1 VVSIENLESELSRP
15 IVDVAIIGAGPY
27 GLSLAAHLGQT
38 QRSFRIFGE
47 PMRSWTHHM
56 PQGMSLKSEGFA
68 SDLYDPDGK
77 FPLKAYCEE
86 KGVAYA
92 DVALPVKLDTFIGY
106 GLEFQKRFVPTLE
119 NTQVIGVARE
129 SKHFVLT
136 TANGETA
143 QARAVV
149 VAAGIMHFSY
159 LPPLLKSSSPRIS
172 HSAQHSGL
180 GKFKGQRVG
189 VIGGGASAID
199 IAVILRE
206 QGAQAELIARTPAL
220 LFHDPPME
228 PRSLWTRI
236 AAPRSGLGVG
246 WRSRLATDIPMVFY
260 GLPEKLRHRT
270 VQRHLGPAPC
280 WFTRD
285 AVIGHVP
292 LHLGATLLDVQ
303 PRAES
308 VTVKISSAND
318 GPKSLEYDHVI
329 AATGYK
335 VSLSRLAFLDAE
347 VRNEIRSAA
356 ETPLL
361 DRHFESSIP
370 GLFFV
375 GVAAA
380 NNFGP
385 MLRFAYGAKFAAKRL
400 ANRLA
405 NRV

>member
-1 VVSIENLESELSRP
+1 LEFALSP
-15 IVDVAIIGAGPY
+15 SIVDVAIIGAGPY
-27 GLSLAAHLGQT
+27 GLSLAAYLGQT
-38 QRSFRIFGE
+38 KRSFRIFGE

-68 SDLYDPDGK
+68 SNLFDPDGK

-86 KGVAYA
+86 KGIPYA
-92 DVALPVKLDTFIGY
+92 DVAVPVKLDTFVGY

-119 NTQVIGVARE
+119 NTQVVGVTRQ
-129 SKHFVLT
+129 SDYFVLT

-143 QARAVV
+143 HARAVV

-159 LPPLLKSSSPRIS
+159 LPPMLRFSGTLIS
-172 HSAQHSGL
+172 HSAQHSDL
-180 GKFKGQRVG
+180 SKFKGQRVG
-189 VIGGGASAID
+189 VVGGGASAID

-206 QGAQAELIARTPAL
+206 QGAQAELIARTPTL
-220 LFHDPPME
+220 LFHDPPRE
-228 PRSLWTRI
+228 PRSLWARLK
-236 AAPRSGLGVG
+236 APRSGLGTG
-246 WRSRLATDIPMVFY
+246 WRSRLCTDIPMVFY
-260 GLPEKLRHRT
+260 GLPEKLRHRA

-285 AVIGHVP
+285 AIIGRLP
-292 LHLGATLLDVQ
+292 LHLGATLVDIQ

-308 VTVKISSAND
+308 VTINIGTADD
-318 GPKSLEYDHVI
+318 GPKRLEFDHII

-335 VSLSRLAFLDAE
+335 VSLSRLAFLDTAL
-347 VRNEIRSAA
+347 RGEIHSAA
-356 ETPLL
+356 ETPVLN
-361 DRHFESSIP
+361 RHFESSVP

-400 ANRLA
+400 AHRLA
-405 NRV
+405 GHG